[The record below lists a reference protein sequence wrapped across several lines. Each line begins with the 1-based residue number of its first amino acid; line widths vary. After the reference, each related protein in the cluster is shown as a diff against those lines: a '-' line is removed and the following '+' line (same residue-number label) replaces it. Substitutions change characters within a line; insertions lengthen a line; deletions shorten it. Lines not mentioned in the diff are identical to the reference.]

1 MVTVLRGKASGGVSG
16 VLGRAVI
23 GRLAALTV
31 EGVMD
36 ALELVFE
43 GFGVVLPGPVLVT
56 GFGNG
61 GGEGLTVIGVVLVG
75 VGGLEGVTVGDFVL
89 LEPVLSEVVVFEVVL
104 IGISKT

>member
-16 VLGRAVI
+16 ALGLVVI

-31 EGVMD
+31 EGVVG

-43 GFGVVLPGPVLVT
+43 GFGVVLPGPVL
-56 GFGNG
+56 GPRFGN

-75 VGGLEGVTVGDFVL
+75 VGVLGGVVVGGFVL
-89 LEPVLSEVVVFEVVL
+89 LEPVLSEVVLFEAVL